1 MSKKDEKLKKPA
13 SPDSDQFH
21 SRSANYKAEGKGETH
36 VDKSYK
42 NEKRH

>member
-21 SRSANYKAEGKGETH
+21 STSANFKAEEETH

-42 NEKRH
+42 NKKHH

>member
-1 MSKKDEKLKKPA
+1 MRKKDEKLEKPK

-21 SRSANYKAEGKGETH
+21 SRSANYKAEKEAH

-42 NEKRH
+42 NKKLH